1 VGTLPIEGSD
11 EEKQTNEIKIAIPLL
26 DAINIKG
33 KTITADA
40 LLTQRDFARYL
51 VEEREA
57 DYHFTVKGNQ
67 KNILEDISF
76 YFDRLDQEPDYTT
89 VDGSDHGRIETR
101 KIWVS
106 TALNAYL
113 DFPHVGQIF
122 KIERITYHKKS
133 KKETREVAYGITSK
147 TPVRATAK
155 EVLKDNRE
163 HWSIENKCHYIIDW
177 NYDEDRSRIRK
188 GHGPENM
195 TRLRRFAI
203 GLIKSK
209 GVKNVA
215 QTMRKLTRNTRMVL
229 DYLKMTGNSQSFSM
243 T

>member
-1 VGTLPIEGSD
+1 MLHPKKVGTLPIEGSD

-67 KNILEDISF
+67 KHILEDISV

-89 VDGSDHGRIETR
+89 VDGSNHGRIETR

-106 TALNAYL
+106 TALNEYL

-122 KIERITYHKKS
+122 KIERITYHKKTQPLCTES
-133 KKETREVAYGITSK
+133 A
-147 TPVRATAK
+147 
-155 EVLKDNRE
+155 
-163 HWSIENKCHYIIDW
+163 
-177 NYDEDRSRIRK
+177 
-188 GHGPENM
+188 
-195 TRLRRFAI
+195 
-203 GLIKSK
+203 
-209 GVKNVA
+209 
-215 QTMRKLTRNTRMVL
+215 
-229 DYLKMTGNSQSFSM
+229 
-243 T
+243 